1 MAFMKALFAG
11 VSALRNHQTMMDVI
25 GNNISNIN
33 TIGFKSGR
41 ATFAEMYAQTIQGA
55 TRPTDTY
62 GGSNPMQVGLGMSI
76 STVDTMFNQGS
87 IESTGNAFDMAISGS
102 SFFVVNQGGQ
112 TLYTRAGNFGID
124 AEGKVVSG
132 SSGAVLQGKLADANG
147 VIPSG
152 NALQDII
159 INQDVKSPAK
169 ATTFIK
175 YSGNLDASAA
185 IYSAGPPE
193 TGGKTTSMI
202 SAYDSLGV
210 RVPVTLTFTKTGT
223 NTWDWSATVPD
234 PAPATTSS
242 PVGSGTIVFNTDGTL
257 QSALPPPL
265 TITPTSGADPLS
277 ISLDFGTPSATAP
290 GVFSGITQTS
300 LKSGVSVRE
309 TDGYTSGTLL
319 TVSVDKTGRIEG
331 TFSNSTRQNLAQI
344 MLADFNNPG
353 GLLRNGEN
361 TYDISGN
368 SGTPAILEAGEASQ
382 IFSNSLEQSN
392 VDLADEFTKMITAQR
407 GFQASA
413 RIITTSD
420 EFLQEVVNLKR

>member
-1 MAFMKALFAG
+1 MAFMRSLFAG

-33 TIGFKSGR
+33 TIGFKYGR
-41 ATFAEMYAQTIQGA
+41 TTFAEMYAQTIQGA
-55 TRPTDTY
+55 SRPTDAT

-76 STVDTMFNQGS
+76 STVDNVFTQGS
-87 IESTGNAFDMAISGS
+87 IESTMNPFDMAIRGS

-112 TLYTRAGNFGID
+112 TMYTRAGNFGID
-124 AEGKVVSG
+124 ASGKVVNG
-132 SSGAVLQGKLADANG
+132 GSGAVLQGKLADANG

-152 NALQDII
+152 NTLQDII
-159 INQDVKSPAK
+159 INRDVKSPAK

-185 IYSAGPPE
+185 IYSPGPPE
-193 TGGKTTSMI
+193 SGGKTTSTI
-202 SAYDSLGV
+202 NAYDSLGA
-210 RVPVTLTFTKTGT
+210 RVPVTLTFTKTGA
-223 NTWDWSATVPD
+223 NSWDWSAAVPD
-234 PAPATTSS
+234 PAPATTSTN
-242 PVGSGTIVFNTDGTL
+242 VGSGTITFNTDGTL

-277 ISLDFGTPSATAP
+277 ISLDFGTPSPTAP

-300 LKSGVSVRE
+300 ADSGISTRE
-309 TDGYTSGTLL
+309 MDGYASGTLL
-319 TVSVDKTGRIEG
+319 SVSVDKNGLVEG
-331 TFSNSTRQNLAQI
+331 AFSNSTRQSLAQI
-344 MLADFNNPG
+344 MLAEFNNPG
-353 GLLRNGEN
+353 GLLRSGDNAYGV
-361 TYDISGN
+361 SGN
-368 SGTPAILEAGEASQ
+368 SGTPAILEAGESSQ
-382 IFSNSLEQSN
+382 IYSNSLEQSN